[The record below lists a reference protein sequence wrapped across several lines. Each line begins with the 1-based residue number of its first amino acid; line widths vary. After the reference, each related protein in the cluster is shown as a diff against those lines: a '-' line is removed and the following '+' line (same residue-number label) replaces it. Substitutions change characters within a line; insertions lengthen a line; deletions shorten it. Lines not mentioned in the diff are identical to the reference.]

1 MRRLTILATFVL
13 VLAGTLLAIEIPA
26 VADVGP
32 TRGSGGVGIGVST
45 AGGTGVSTSGARGRT
60 CSWTVTQAN
69 TPEPFKSIWAKVP
82 PPAGQAP
89 GSGQWARWDCSDGTA
104 GIGWLPN
111 SRPAVAPIVLAR
123 EAYRFLPLPVP
134 QIRLN
139 PPAGRAQ
146 LVSLPTWLWL
156 DPATWGA
163 RSATASVPGLS
174 ATVTAVPVSV
184 TWSMGDGGRV
194 VCRGPGTP
202 YDPARPEAAQH
213 PSCSYTYRHAADAYQ
228 VTATTT
234 WRITWAAHGA
244 PGGGTLPPLARTSPA
259 VAVRVVEVQAIN
271 NNQTSQ

>member
-1 MRRLTILATFVL
+1 L
-13 VLAGTLLAIEIPA
+13 VGL
-26 VADVGP
+26 V
-32 TRGSGGVGIGVST
+32 
-45 AGGTGVSTSGARGRT
+45 
-60 CSWTVTQAN
+60 W
-69 TPEPFKSIWAKVP
+69 VP
-82 PPAGQAP
+82 
-89 GSGQWARWDCSDGTA
+89 
-104 GIGWLPN
+104 N
-111 SRPAVAPIVLAR
+111 RPAVAPVVLAR
-123 EAYRFLPLPVP
+123 QAYRFLPLPVP
-134 QIRLN
+134 RIRLN

-146 LVSLPTWLWL
+146 LVLLPTWLWL
-156 DPATWGA
+156 DPATWGT

-184 TWSMGDGGRV
+184 TWQMGDGGRV

-202 YDPARPEAAQH
+202 YDPARPAAAQH

-271 NNQTSQ
+271 NNQTNQ

>member
-1 MRRLTILATFVL
+1 MHKVAVILVAGVAM
-13 VLAGTLLAIEIPA
+13 LALGAAPALADADPIEH
-26 VADVGP
+26 P
-32 TRGSGGVGIGVST
+32 TGVGIGVST
-45 AGGTGVSTSGARGRT
+45 AGGTGVSASGAGGRT

-69 TPEPFKSIWAKVP
+69 TPEPFRSIWADVP

-104 GIGWLPN
+104 GIGWLAN
-111 SRPAVAPIVLAR
+111 SRPVVAPIVLAR

-139 PPAGRAQ
+139 PPAGSAQ
-146 LVSLPTWLWL
+146 LVSLRTWLWL
-156 DPATWGA
+156 DAATWGA

-174 ATVTAVPVSV
+174 GTVTAVPVSV
-184 TWSMGDGGRV
+184 TWTMGDGGRV
-194 VCRGPGTP
+194 VCRGPGSA
-202 YDPARPEAAQH
+202 YDPKRPEAAQH

-234 WRITWAAHGA
+234 WRVTWVAHGA